1 MKMNLAAA
9 KNNSDILDGL
19 KNGLPVF
26 LGYFTTSLAFGIL
39 ALSSGLN
46 AFEAIIF
53 SATNLTGAAQFM
65 AINLFASGALAS
77 EIIIS
82 VILINLRYF
91 VMSAS
96 LSNRLLS
103 FSKKQKAIVAFGN
116 TDEVF
121 SIAALREEVPTFKF
135 MIGLE
140 GISWLGWTSGT
151 ICGVTMGSILPSSLQ
166 NAMSGALF
174 ALFAALLVPEIKK
187 GVRALIIASSA
198 AILNSLIFYKLK
210 LSEGW
215 SIVISMIIVTGI
227 AAAFFSQEDIQDI
240 AVEEAESE

>member
-1 MKMNLAAA
+1 MNLAAA

-116 TDEVF
+116 TVF

>member
-1 MKMNLAAA
+1 M
-9 KNNSDILDGL
+9 
-19 KNGLPVF
+19 
-26 LGYFTTSLAFGIL
+26 
-39 ALSSGLN
+39 
-46 AFEAIIF
+46 
-53 SATNLTGAAQFM
+53 
-65 AINLFASGALAS
+65 
-77 EIIIS
+77 
-82 VILINLRYF
+82 
-91 VMSAS
+91 
-96 LSNRLLS
+96 
-103 FSKKQKAIVAFGN
+103 AFGN

-151 ICGVTMGSILPSSLQ
+151 ICGVTMGSILPYSLQ